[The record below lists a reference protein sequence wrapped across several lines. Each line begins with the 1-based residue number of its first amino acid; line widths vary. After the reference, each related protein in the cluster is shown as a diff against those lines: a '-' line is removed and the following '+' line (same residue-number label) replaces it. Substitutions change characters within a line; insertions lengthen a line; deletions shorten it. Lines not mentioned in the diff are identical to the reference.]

1 MKKRVFTK
9 NEVSILKRNRFK
21 NLDLMVRAFRVL
33 EFNKITTLGKLL
45 QYSKEDLLNLKGYM
59 RSQMNTTCI
68 NDIADEL
75 KKIDLHLRN

>member
-1 MKKRVFTK
+1 MRIFTE
-9 NEVSILKRNRFK
+9 NERYILKRKRFK

-33 EFNKITTLGKLL
+33 EFNKIATLGKLL

-68 NDIADEL
+68 NDIEDEL